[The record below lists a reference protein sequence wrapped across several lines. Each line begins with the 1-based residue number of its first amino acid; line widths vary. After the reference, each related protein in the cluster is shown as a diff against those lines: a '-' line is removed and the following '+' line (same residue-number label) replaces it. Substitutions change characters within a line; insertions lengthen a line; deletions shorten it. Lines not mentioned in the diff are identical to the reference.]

1 MRFQF
6 VLAALAASTQ
16 AISLNDLPEPLTQAE
31 LELETSTHTIAEIEA
46 EADAALD
53 ALVTSLIQ
61 SHLGATGELEASA
74 DAEAVSKTMAA
85 LQSLK
90 AKILA
95 KIKTMNKPTMGG
107 IMTLVGDVVN
117 TAVKGG
123 KVLAN
128 PGPIEIG
135 MFAKQLYDDWQHL
148 KQGAAYMKG
157 KK

>member
-6 VLAALAASTQ
+6 VLAALAASTS
-16 AISLNDLPEPLTQAE
+16 AISISEPEPLNYSE
-31 LELETSTHTIAEIEA
+31 LELETSTHTIAELEA

-61 SHLGATGELEASA
+61 SHLGAQGELETSA
-74 DAEAVSKTMAA
+74 DSEAVSKTMAA
-85 LQSLK
+85 LQGLK

-95 KIKTMNKPTMGG
+95 KIKAMPKPTMGG

-123 KVLAN
+123 KVLAS
-128 PGPIEIG
+128 PGPLEIG

-148 KQGAAYMKG
+148 KQGVNYMKG
-157 KK
+157 K